1 MEDLNNWIIATN
13 DFIWTYILI
22 ALLICIG
29 VYFTFKSKFVQF
41 RNIREMF
48 RLLGDGIISE
58 NPQKFSFFF
67 SSILYRNRFTGR
79 HG

>member
-29 VYFTFKSKFVQF
+29 VYFTFKSNNF
-41 RNIREMF
+41 E
-48 RLLGDGIISE
+48 ISG
-58 NPQKFSFFF
+58 KCSVY
-67 SSILYRNRFTGR
+67 LATGL
-79 HG
+79 